1 MRRIVAFAIVAA
13 LLVPAGVAGAYDL
26 NDELSEVNQRIDSLN
41 AQIQSANTSR
51 SSVVADI
58 VGTRDALQL
67 RQAELA
73 VTETQIEET
82 EDQIAE
88 HERSLELLRIQLQQ
102 SYQELADTRERLDD
116 STQQARDWVRA
127 AYIGSNS
134 GTESITLAADSV
146 TSVYVGLQYLDYLAA
161 DTDRAMLEYETLQTQ
176 EIRQQDRIRADED
189 DVNEQIDDLD
199 LIKTDLDALAATQTE
214 LADEVAA
221 DLAELAAKLD
231 AVDDAIAEFSDEL
244 DGLESE
250 QARVERLIEEE
261 ASREGEAPGI
271 LVRPVPGA
279 ITSGF
284 GMRTHPILGYSRMHS
299 GVDMSA
305 GYGQAIKAGGSGRVI
320 LASVYGGY
328 GNTIIIDHGGGMTT
342 LYAHQSS
349 FAVSYGDQVDA
360 GEVIGY
366 VGSTGLSTGPHLH
379 FEVRILGSPV
389 NPANYL

>member
-73 VTETQIEET
+73 ITETRVKET

-214 LADEVAA
+214 LADEVAT

-244 DGLESE
+244 DGLEAE

>member
-1 MRRIVAFAIVAA
+1 MRRIVAFAIAAA

-116 STQQARDWVRA
+116 STQRARDWVRA
-127 AYIGSNS
+127 AYVGSNS
-134 GTESITLAADSV
+134 GTESITLAADSI

-244 DGLESE
+244 DGLEAE

-342 LYAHQSS
+342 LYAHQSQLT
-349 FAVSYGDQVDA
+349 VSYGQ
-360 GEVIGY
+360 EVGAADIIGY
-366 VGSTGLSTGPHLH
+366 IGTSGLSTGPHLH
-379 FEVRILGSPV
+379 FEVRINGTPV
-389 NPANYL
+389 NPADYI

>member
-1 MRRIVAFAIVAA
+1 MKRALVVAFVAA
-13 LLVPAGVAGAYDL
+13 LLVPSGVAGAFDL
-26 NDELSEVNQRIDSLN
+26 NDELADVNQRIDSIN
-41 AQIQSANTSR
+41 SQIRSANVSR
-51 SSVVADI
+51 TGVVTEI
-58 VGTRDALQL
+58 VEARDALAI

-73 VTETQIEET
+73 VTEAEIAATEEQIG
-82 EDQIAE
+82 E
-88 HERSLELLRIQLQQ
+88 HQRSLELLRFQLQQ
-102 SYQELADTRERLDD
+102 SYQELAETRDLLDD
-116 STQQARDWVRA
+116 STQQAREWVRA

-134 GTESITLAADSV
+134 GTETITLAADSI

-176 EIRQQDRIRADED
+176 EIRQQDRIKADEAE
-189 DVNEQIDDLD
+189 VNQQISDLD
-199 LIKTDLDALAATQTE
+199 VVKANLDVLAASQSE
-214 LADEVAA
+214 LAEEVAV
-221 DLAELAAKLD
+221 ELAGLAARLD
-231 AVDDAIAEFSDEL
+231 AVDAAIAEFSDEL
-244 DGLESE
+244 DGLEAE

-279 ITSGF
+279 ITSSF
-284 GMRTHPILGYSRMHS
+284 GMRTHPILGYSRMHN

-305 GYGQAIKAGGSGRVI
+305 GHGQAIKAGGSGRVI

-360 GEVIGY
+360 GQVIGY